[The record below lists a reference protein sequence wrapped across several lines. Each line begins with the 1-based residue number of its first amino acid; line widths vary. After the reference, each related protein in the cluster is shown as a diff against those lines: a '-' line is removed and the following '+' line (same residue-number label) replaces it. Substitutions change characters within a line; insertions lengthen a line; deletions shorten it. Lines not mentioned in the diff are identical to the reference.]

1 MPGKKRTNDE
11 FVEELN
17 EKRPNII
24 PLEPFSGVDNKIK
37 CRCKTCGDEFYAKP
51 YVLLSGKSGNGCRKC
66 AGTKKKT
73 HEEYVQE
80 LIDKNIPVEVLETY
94 KGNPFNILHRCKKC
108 GYTWSARPSNIL
120 NGNLCPVCAGKVAM
134 KGYNDLWTT
143 HPHIAEWL
151 ENPLNGHH
159 FTYGSGKKVNWKCP
173 HCGNII
179 SRIVRDVVRQNNLPC
194 HKCSDGVSYP
204 MKFTISVFDQ
214 LNIPIETEKR
224 FKWCIFNL
232 SDGKSHYGIYDIV
245 FSYNSNQYIV
255 EVDGGFHRNYN
266 YKSNRPLEELQAID
280 NAKDELAAQ
289 NGYHMIRIPV
299 YDSTIDSLRDS
310 ILKSELSDMF
320 DLSSIDWIQ
329 CHRVAVSSRIVK
341 AAELWNKYHSAH
353 AIADEMKIRQE
364 CVTKYLRKATKA
376 GLCHYDGKEEQRK
389 SGHRQGLINAK
400 NNFSHLK
407 KCS

>member
-1 MPGKKRTNDE
+1 MPGKKKTNDE

-37 CRCKTCGDEFYAKP
+37 CRCKTCGDEFYTTP

-80 LIDKNIPVEVLETY
+80 LFEKNIPVEALERY
-94 KGNPFNILHRCKKC
+94 KGNQVNILHKCQKC
-108 GYTWSARPSNIL
+108 GYEWSARPANIL
-120 NGNLCPVCAGKVAM
+120 NGKGCPACVGKAVM
-134 KGYNDLWTT
+134 RGYNDLWTT

-151 ENPLNGHH
+151 ENAMDGYR
-159 FTYGSGKKVNWKCP
+159 FTYGSNKKVNWKCP
-173 HCGNII
+173 YCGRVVSNPV
-179 SRIVRDVVRQNNLPC
+179 SKIVRSNRIPC
-194 HKCSDGVSYP
+194 PKCSDGVSYP
-204 MKFTISVFDQ
+204 MKFTMSVFDQ

-224 FKWCIFNL
+224 FKWCTFNL

-245 FSYNSNQYIV
+245 FSHNSNQYIV
-255 EVDGGFHRNYN
+255 EVDGDFHRNDGC
-266 YKSNRPLEELQAID
+266 KTGHSLETSQAID
-280 NAKDELAAQ
+280 AAKDELAAQ

-299 YDSTIDSLRDS
+299 YDSTIDSLKDS
-310 ILKSELSDMF
+310 ILKSELAGMF
-320 DLSSIDWIQ
+320 DFSNIDWTQ
-329 CHRVAVSSRIVK
+329 CHRIAVSSRVVK

-389 SGHRQGLINAK
+389 SGRKQGLINAK
-400 NNFSHLK
+400 NKFSHLK
-407 KCS
+407 KM